1 MAGRSGQ
8 EGIRLGQE
16 VKRVK
21 DIVNSLEN
29 NIFWEQTYNRLLDKQ
44 DNWHRY
50 SKEELAEINKT
61 FNNKQSIIE

>member
-1 MAGRSGQ
+1 MKIGR
-8 EGIRLGQE
+8 E

-21 DIVNSLEN
+21 DIVKSLEN

-50 SKEELAEINKT
+50 SKEDLAEINET
-61 FNNKQSIIE
+61 CNNKQSIIK